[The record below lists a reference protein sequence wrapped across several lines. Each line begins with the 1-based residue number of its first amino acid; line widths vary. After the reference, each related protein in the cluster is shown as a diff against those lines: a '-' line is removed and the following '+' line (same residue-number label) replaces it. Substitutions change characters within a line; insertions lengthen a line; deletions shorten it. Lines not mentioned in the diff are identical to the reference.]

1 MFVESTASRRYVFFQ
16 RLAENNI
23 PKDPDAMDDL
33 SELLADKRWKLTFEY
48 DPNRGGDGAR
58 IRLFGD
64 AHSFRKLAS
73 LLTLMADKVDD
84 KDHPASESG
93 WHLGFNPIDFQQF
106 ALINAGIL
114 TLNCS
119 PKISKWDPS

>member
-1 MFVESTASRRYVFFQ
+1 
-16 RLAENNI
+16 
-23 PKDPDAMDDL
+23 MDDL

-64 AHSFRKLAS
+64 SHSFRSLAS
-73 LLTLMADKVDD
+73 LLTLMADKVDNR
-84 KDHPASESG
+84 DHPASESG
-93 WHLGFNPIDFQQF
+93 WHLGFNPSDIQQF

-119 PKISKWDPS
+119 PKISKWDDPS